1 VAVASIMVDYILTA
15 CISAVSAV
23 LNATS
28 FPAHHDHRLVLVT
41 IWVVAGLNILGIK
54 ENAVTFTIFIFAT
67 LIFVTLII
75 SGVLALDG
83 ASLGRLKQAAVKTGS
98 DLNPGSFFQSYHI
111 FIAHIAF
118 CILAYSGV
126 ESVLQ
131 TAGLVRSWR
140 EIQGLYL
147 PGRHG
152 GLVTPSWRPGC
163 RRPSISTSMKAYH
176 PLPPSLMG
184 CRLASWWQPWPTLP

>member
-1 VAVASIMVDYILTA
+1 MI
-15 CISAVSAV
+15 
-23 LNATS
+23 
-28 FPAHHDHRLVLVT
+28 T
-41 IWVVAGLNILGIK
+41 IWAIAGLNILGIK
-54 ENAVTFTIFIFAT
+54 ENARVTFTIFIAAT

-75 SGVLALDG
+75 SGVLDLDG
-83 ASLGRLKQAAVKTGS
+83 ASLGRLKQAAVKTAS

-140 EIQGLYL
+140 EIGKAYL
-147 PGRHG
+147 FLALHG
-152 GLVTPSWRPGC
+152 GAGDPHHGRPGPV
-163 RRPSISTSMKAYH
+163 RAHRFSPA
-176 PLPPSLMG
+176 
-184 CRLASWWQPWPTLP
+184 